1 MSETTW
7 RPTDEQ
13 PRGTRVRGRLP
24 VPGLPEGI
32 PVTRVRGIEPGPA
45 LLVTAGVHGGE
56 YCGIEAAI
64 QFARALD
71 PAGLCGEATV
81 LALVNRPAFYAKRQY
96 VVPEDGL
103 NVNRVFPGRPDGSLA
118 ERLAHAVMTVAAT
131 AQHWVDLHSGDLH
144 EALWPFVIYSP
155 DGPARVARTAS
166 RMAEAY
172 GIPVLV
178 ESPVLAGGTYQA
190 ATRAGIAAILA
201 ESGQMGQLEPAGV
214 ARHVAGL
221 QNVCRV
227 LGLINEPAQVFD
239 TTTYTQHLWV
249 RSPREALQHPQVRVG
264 QAVQAGE
271 PGSVLTDE
279 FGDVLDRVA
288 VPHDGRVLFHATSL
302 AINADDPLFAV
313 VAP

>member
-1 MSETTW
+1 MSETLWDPADT
-7 RPTDEQ
+7 Q
-13 PRGTRVRGRLP
+13 PPGTRVRGRLP
-24 VPGLPEGI
+24 VPGLPGGI
-32 PVTRVRGIEPGPA
+32 PATRVRGAEPGPA

-64 QFARALD
+64 QFANALD
-71 PAGLCGEATV
+71 PAALRGEVTI

-103 NVNRVFPGRPDGSLA
+103 NLNRVFPGRADGSLA
-118 ERLAHAVMTVAAT
+118 ERLAYAVMAVAKTT
-131 AQHWVDLHSGDLH
+131 AHWVDLHSGDLH

-155 DGPARVARTAS
+155 DGSAPVAQTAR

-178 ESPVLAGGTYQA
+178 ESPALAGGTYQA
-190 ATRAGIAAILA
+190 GTQAGIAAILA

-221 QNVCRV
+221 QNVCRM
-227 LGLINEPAQVFD
+227 LGLIPEPAQAFE
-239 TTTYTQHLWV
+239 TTTYTQNLWV
-249 RSPREALQHPQVRVG
+249 RSPRDALQHPQVRVG
-264 QAVQAGE
+264 QAVQAGA
-271 PGSVLTDE
+271 PGTILTDE
-279 FGDVLDRVA
+279 FGEVLDRIA

-302 AINADDPLFAV
+302 AINEGDPLFAV

>member
-1 MSETTW
+1 MGETPW
-7 RPTDEQ
+7 HPTDEQ
-13 PRGTRVRGRLP
+13 PRGTRVRGRLF
-24 VPGLPEGI
+24 VPGLPGGI
-32 PVTRVRGIEPGPA
+32 PVTRVTGVAPGPA

-64 QFARALD
+64 QFANALD
-71 PAGLCGEATV
+71 PAALCGEVTI

-118 ERLAHAVMTVAAT
+118 ERLAHTVMSVAAT

-155 DGPARVARTAS
+155 DGPAPVAQTAR
-166 RMAEAY
+166 RMAQAY

-178 ESPVLAGGTYQA
+178 ESSAIAGGTYQA

-221 QNVCRV
+221 ENVCRA
-227 LGLINEPAQVFD
+227 LGLVQEPAQGFE
-239 TTTYTQHLWV
+239 TTTYTQNLWV
-249 RSPREALQHPQVRVG
+249 RSPREGLQHPQVRVG
-264 QAVQAGE
+264 QAVRAGE
-271 PGSVLTDE
+271 PGAILTDE
-279 FGDVLDRVA
+279 FGDVLDRIA

-302 AINADDPLFAV
+302 AINEDDPLFAV

>member
-1 MSETTW
+1 MNDATW
-7 RPTDEQ
+7 QPSDEQ
-13 PRGTRVRGRLP
+13 AHGTRRRGRLA
-24 VPGLPEGI
+24 VPGLLGGI
-32 PVTRVRGIEPGPA
+32 PVTRVRGVDAGPS

-56 YCGIEAAI
+56 YCGIEAAV
-64 QFARALD
+64 QFANALD
-71 PAGLCGEATV
+71 PATLRGTVTV

-96 VVPEDGL
+96 VVPEDGR
-103 NVNRVFPGRPDGSLA
+103 NVNRVFPGRADGSLA
-118 ERLAHAVMTVAAT
+118 ERLAHAVMIVAAT

-155 DGPARVARTAS
+155 EGPAPVAQTAR
-166 RMAEAY
+166 RMAQAY
-172 GIPVLV
+172 GIPVVV
-178 ESPVLAGGTYQA
+178 ESGGITGGTYQA
-190 ATRAGIAAILA
+190 ASSAGIAAILA

-227 LGLINEPAQVFD
+227 LGIIPEPAQAFE
-239 TTTYTQHLWV
+239 TTTYTQNLWV

-264 QAVQAGE
+264 QAVQAGD

-279 FGDVLDRVA
+279 FGDVLDRIA

>member
-1 MSETTW
+1 MTTETW
-7 RPTDEQ
+7 Q
-13 PRGTRVRGRLP
+13 PSDTQARGTRVRGRLP
-24 VPGLPEGI
+24 VPGLPGGI
-32 PVTRVRGIEPGPA
+32 PVTRVRGLEAGPS

-56 YCGIEAAI
+56 YCGIDAAM
-64 QFARALD
+64 QFAKGLD
-71 PAGLCGEATV
+71 PSGLCGDVTV
-81 LALVNRPAFYAKRQY
+81 LALVNRPSFYAKRQY

-118 ERLAHAVMTVAAT
+118 ERLAYAVMTVAAT

-155 DGPARVARTAS
+155 DGPPTLAQTAR

-178 ESPVLAGGTYQA
+178 ESPALAGGTYQA
-190 ATRAGIAAILA
+190 GTRAGIAAILA
-201 ESGQMGQLEPAGV
+201 ESGQMGQLEPASV
-214 ARHVAGL
+214 TRHVTGL
-221 QNVCRV
+221 QNVYRV
-227 LGLINEPAQVFD
+227 LGLAQEPAQVFE
-239 TTTYTQHLWV
+239 TTTYTQNLWV

-271 PGSVLTDE
+271 AGAILTDE
-279 FGDVLDRVA
+279 FGDVLDRIA